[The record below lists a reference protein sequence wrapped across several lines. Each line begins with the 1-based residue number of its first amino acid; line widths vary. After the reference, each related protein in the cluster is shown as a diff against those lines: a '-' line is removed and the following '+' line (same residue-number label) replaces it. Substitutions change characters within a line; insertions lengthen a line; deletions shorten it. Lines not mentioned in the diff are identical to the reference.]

1 MVNYKNGKIY
11 KLISDQTD
19 KIYIGSTCSEL
30 HKRLYQHKKSY
41 TYWKHSFGKGYI
53 SSIELIKE
61 GEVEIVLIE
70 NYSCNDK
77 NELHAR
83 EKYWIEQNK
92 DKIVNKYIPTR
103 TKKEY
108 ATLKELCECGL
119 YYYKNHKFVHLGS
132 DKHKNALNNMEKKPI
147 DQKAKV
153 LCECGLTYTH
163 SKRAS
168 HMNTYKHEKAM
179 KAINHKL

>member
-30 HKRLYQHKKSY
+30 HKRLYQHKKIY

-83 EKYWIEQNK
+83 EKYWIDQNK
-92 DKIVNKYIPTR
+92 DKIVNKNIPAR
-103 TKKEY
+103 TQKEY
-108 ATLKELCECGL
+108 AKLEELCECGMN
-119 YYYKNHKFVHLGS
+119 YYKCKKYEHLGS

-163 SKRAS
+163 SRRAS
-168 HMNTYKHEKAM
+168 HMNTDKHINAM
-179 KAINHKL
+179 KSIDTKL